1 MILYSRTCVE
11 TPYSF
16 SCIVMIIILV
26 ITSNSKNC
34 AELYKSG
41 PRISGVYIID
51 PAGSGAFNVFCDQT
65 TSDGGVD
72 SLSEENGWL

>member
-1 MILYSRTCVE
+1 MILYSRTCVD

-16 SCIVMIIILV
+16 SGIIMIIIV
-26 ITSNSKNC
+26 SITSNSKNC

-41 PRISGVYIID
+41 PKISGVYTIN

-65 TSDGGVD
+65 TSDGG
-72 SLSEENGWL
+72 